1 MGCAVRATEDI
12 YKIYK
17 RGCAEKKR
25 VISRSAGYAEREI
38 REKR

>member
-1 MGCAVRATEDI
+1 MGCAVRAAEDI

-17 RGCAEKKR
+17 RGCAGKKR
-25 VISRSAGYAEREI
+25 VISRSAGYAEREN